1 MGSDASA
8 GSTKRKAEEEAEA
21 GGSPTKKL
29 AVAASEG
36 QTGQKEEGETEE
48 AVAPA

>member
-8 GSTKRKAEEEAEA
+8 GSTKRKAEEEREP

-29 AVAASEG
+29 VAASEG
-36 QTGQKEEGETEE
+36 QTGQKEEGEKEE